1 MSIFNP
7 KTESC
12 DLLADKAI
20 DQTKADLTGLINALA
35 KSDEAVSLIDGQLES
50 LMKRKDQIMKR
61 SERLE
66 VMIDNLSE
74 ALHPV
79 DPNEIVINA

>member
-1 MSIFNP
+1 MAIFTP

-20 DQTKADLTGLINALA
+20 NQTKAALDSLIDALA
-35 KSDEAVSLIDGQLES
+35 KADEAVSSIDGQLES

-61 SERLE
+61 RKRLE
-66 VMIDNLSE
+66 IMIDNLSE
-74 ALHPV
+74 ALHPI